1 MIKNKRISVSSS
13 RSSIMKQ
20 KNENIDKQ
28 TPENIKS
35 NENVEFPGFGKPL
48 LSIDMRQR
56 HKTPMTP

>member
-28 TPENIKS
+28 TPEDIKS
-35 NENVEFPGFGKPL
+35 NENVEYP
-48 LSIDMRQR
+48 
-56 HKTPMTP
+56 